1 MTFKFHDDFGLNF
14 WSQLTKPKYKQN
26 SCFIVLEVEQ
36 RQGVAVQRVPEPAE
50 VDTVQEQVAIQLQPA
65 AELVLQVEV
74 AHLNQLLSITHP
86 PLPQF

>member
-1 MTFKFHDDFGLNF
+1 M
-14 WSQLTKPKYKQN
+14 
-26 SCFIVLEVEQ
+26 EQ
-36 RQGVAVQRVPEPAE
+36 SQGVAVQRVPEPAE

-65 AELVLQVEV
+65 AELVLQVEE